1 MITGRTAVAIGL
13 LPLVFALVSPLV
25 GAQAHNPMD
34 DLNQIAAAV
43 QAGTVTPEEG
53 TASVDTLL
61 DKIPPTDV
69 TVSVRK
75 SLAGAAETILTVAG
89 TLAPAESHLQ
99 GDALPSGK
107 GVLLTPTPEV
117 VSAGL
122 ERLLGTR
129 DRFRN
134 LLASHGLED
143 ILDEVVTRL
152 TVVYP
157 AEKSGSDTLF
167 RLRLDQQAV
176 SRLAPEGGRVR
187 LAVGSFFVEF
197 PSGWLDAPPEAF
209 DPLDP
214 TVHLWLSAA
223 AWASPAASGEPPLP
237 PGVAPAGW
245 RLNGGVKLSGYR
257 DPPAYSGTDVITAG
271 LPAGNSA
278 PGTFVRAYVR
288 AGQVDAAWRY
298 CAEWTLESGLLSV
311 RVPAGNSS
319 IVTTTLDP
327 RVPGLA
333 VADVRLVIDG
343 EVVISAVPP
352 RMVEG
357 RILVPLRVLAEALGL
372 QVTWDGEVGRV
383 GLKRV
388 SGEVTQEVTLDVGGN
403 VALVDG
409 RAVGLDVP
417 ALIDGGRT
425 LVPLRFAAEAMG
437 AAVSWDGP
445 RRLVEVKS
453 SD

>member
-1 MITGRTAVAIGL
+1 VA
-13 LPLVFALVSPLV
+13 
-25 GAQAHNPMD
+25 
-34 DLNQIAAAV
+34 
-43 QAGTVTPEEG
+43 
-53 TASVDTLL
+53 
-61 DKIPPTDV
+61 
-69 TVSVRK
+69 
-75 SLAGAAETILTVAG
+75 
-89 TLAPAESHLQ
+89 
-99 GDALPSGK
+99 
-107 GVLLTPTPEV
+107 
-117 VSAGL
+117 
-122 ERLLGTR
+122 
-129 DRFRN
+129 
-134 LLASHGLED
+134 
-143 ILDEVVTRL
+143 TRL

-187 LAVGSFFVEF
+187 LGVGSFFVEF

-214 TVHLWLSAA
+214 TVHLWLSAG

-245 RLNGGVKLSGYR
+245 RLNAGVRLSGYR
-257 DPPAYSGTDVITAG
+257 EPPAASGTDVITAG

-278 PGTFVRAYVR
+278 PGTFVRAYVLGDQ
-288 AGQVDAAWRY
+288 ADAAWRY
-298 CAEWTLESGLLSV
+298 CAEWTLESGVLSV

-319 IVTTTLDP
+319 IGTTTLDP

-333 VADVRLVIDG
+333 AADVRLVIDG

-372 QVTWDGEVGRV
+372 EVTWNGEAGRV

-388 SGEVTQEVTLDVGGN
+388 SGEVTHEATLDVGGN
-403 VALVDG
+403 VAMVDG
-409 RAVGLDVP
+409 VPVGLDVP